1 MSVQRAN
8 SFRRLWALHLPMAA
22 IVLFA
27 LGPYLW
33 MALTSIKQ
41 ESTLFAPERHFLPAA
56 PTLENYIR
64 LFSKT
69 TFLTNLGHSLIVAL
83 GTMVL
88 GLAVSITAAYAF
100 SRFRFPGRRIL
111 MLQFL
116 LINMFPIVLL
126 IIPLFIIMR
135 NVGLLDT
142 HLGLV
147 LAHSTFSIPF
157 ATWMMISYFDAIPRT
172 LDEAAMV
179 DGCSPVGAMLRV
191 VLPLTMPGIIA
202 TGIYIFI
209 TSWNEYLY
217 ASVLAGQNVR
227 TLTVAV
233 QTLVG
238 EYEIAWGLLTAAG
251 VVGALPVTVLFML
264 IQRRLVAGMTQGAVK
279 G

>member
-1 MSVQRAN
+1 MSVQRTG

-41 ESTLFAPERHFLPAA
+41 ESTLFAPERRLLPAA
-56 PTLENYIR
+56 ATLENYVR

-83 GTMVL
+83 GTMAL

-142 HLGLV
+142 HVGLV

-179 DGCSPVGAMLRV
+179 DGCGPVGAMLRV